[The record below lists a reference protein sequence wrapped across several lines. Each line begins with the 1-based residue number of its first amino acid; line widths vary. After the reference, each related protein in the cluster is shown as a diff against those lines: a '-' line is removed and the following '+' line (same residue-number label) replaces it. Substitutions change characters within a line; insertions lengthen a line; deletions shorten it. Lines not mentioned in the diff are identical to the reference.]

1 MQLVNAGC
9 LLGGN
14 QMSKIW
20 SALVGQNIRVYM
32 SEATDMIKEACE
44 IHHTSEVSSI
54 AYGRTLIATSLLS
67 KLLKNDQD
75 ILTLK
80 IGGTNQIKTILAT
93 ADFNGMIKG
102 YISNNDADLP
112 MMKKGKIGEAIG
124 LGGNITVIR
133 DFGLKE
139 PYVGISHLLTAE
151 IDDDIAFYYRNSEQQ
166 PTGMKLVVKIENQ
179 EIIAAGGIL
188 IQPLPDATA
197 EEKLAFSKA
206 VDKLSDFESQIHV
219 NMDPE
224 ALLMHYFPDLEI
236 RLTNTFDI
244 AFQCDCTR
252 DRIARALLTVGK
264 DELKEILEI
273 DQEAILKCH
282 FCNTQYRFD
291 KHDLVDMITALDEDS
306 HH

>member
-1 MQLVNAGC
+1 
-9 LLGGN
+9 
-14 QMSKIW
+14 MSKIW
-20 SALVGQNIRVYM
+20 SALVGKNIRVYLA
-32 SEATDMIKEACE
+32 EAKDMTQEACE

-75 ILTLK
+75 VLTLK

-93 ADFNGMIKG
+93 ADYNGMIKG
-102 YISNNDADLP
+102 YISNNDAELP

-139 PYVGISHLLTAE
+139 PYVGISHMLTAE

-166 PTGMKLVVKIENQ
+166 PTGMKLVVKTENQ
-179 EIIAAGGIL
+179 KILAAGGIL
-188 IQPLPDATA
+188 IQPLPDATPQ
-197 EEKLAFSKA
+197 EKLAFEKA
-206 VDKLSDFESQIHV
+206 VEKLSDFEEQVHLE
-219 NMDPE
+219 MDPE
-224 ALLMHYFPDLEI
+224 ALLKHYFPDLEI
-236 RLTNTFDI
+236 RITNTFDI
-244 AFQCDCTR
+244 AFKCDCTR

-264 DELKEILEI
+264 EELKEILAV
-273 DQEAILKCH
+273 DHEAVLKCH

-291 KHDLVDMITALDEDS
+291 ENDLADMIQALDEDS